1 MSGLRILVIAAAT
14 LCAATSGSA
23 QAPPASRRAAP
34 LFDLLDRS
42 LVEPRELRALIA
54 RGADLEAPGGYRNL
68 TPLLKALD
76 RAGGPMAAEGDLA
89 LVRILIAAGANVDGR
104 AGGETP
110 LCNAI
115 SPRPSE
121 DLVLLLLRAGANPN
135 VPCAGETALE
145 KAVLNRNVEIATML
159 LEAGAKIPSLAGRIN
174 ADPVL
179 ARAAH
184 YGPSRMVSL
193 LIRHGA
199 SVEDR
204 GFNEG
209 TPLMRAKT
217 LDVAKVLVAAGA
229 DVQARDSG
237 GQSVLAIHERE
248 GRHEIA
254 AFLQTRGAT
263 AGPALPP
270 SGPPGRR

>member
-1 MSGLRILVIAAAT
+1 M
-14 LCAATSGSA
+14 
-23 QAPPASRRAAP
+23 PAAP
-34 LFDLLDRS
+34 WQ
-42 LVEPRELRALIA
+42 
-54 RGADLEAPGGYRNL
+54 
-68 TPLLKALD
+68 TKAIS
-76 RAGGPMAAEGDLA
+76 A

-145 KAVLNRNVEIATML
+145 KAVLYRGVEIATML
-159 LEAGAKIPSLAGRIN
+159 LEAGAKIPSIAGRIN

-179 ARAAH
+179 AKAAH

-199 SVEDR
+199 NVEDR
-204 GFNEG
+204 GFYEG
-209 TPLMRAKT
+209 TALMRAKT
-217 LDVAKVLVAAGA
+217 VEVAKVLVAAGA
-229 DVQARDSG
+229 DVQARDG
-237 GQSVLAIHERE
+237 RGQSVLAIHVHE
-248 GRHEIA
+248 GRREIA
-254 AFLQTRGAT
+254 TFLQTRGAT
-263 AGPALPP
+263 AETASPS
-270 SGPPGRR
+270 SGPPGRP